1 MRLGT
6 AIAVLSIAP
15 ITIFALATVGRLLQ
29 PLPNE
34 PAGTEERIY
43 EWFISLPASAVVFLL
58 IALPMLAVATAA
70 AVLWHSWR
78 ADQDL
83 RADTRQAAVLGW
95 RFLRRPTVWL
105 AAAVVLVGLLLGIA
119 IVVHGITG

>member
-1 MRLGT
+1 
-6 AIAVLSIAP
+6 
-15 ITIFALATVGRLLQ
+15 
-29 PLPNE
+29 
-34 PAGTEERIY
+34 
-43 EWFISLPASAVVFLL
+43 
-58 IALPMLAVATAA
+58 MLAVATAA